1 MTGGSLLLFLLI
13 AGLCLTGC
21 GGNKAASSPSGFK
34 GPFNIETLY
43 VAPFHVA
50 TERYEVGTTMQC
62 SMCGAVFVTGPVGSG
77 DDVFMTE
84 QLLASLRSET
94 PYVVIP
100 PEAGEGERSKILSE
114 SLTVSRHAL
123 LLQMGQN
130 LGAEAVVSGTLFR
143 FRQREGTGFS
153 VETPASVA
161 FSVYLVR
168 VSDGRLLWDGHF
180 DQTQKPLSEDFTRFF
195 SFVKS
200 GWGWLT
206 AEQLA
211 QQGMEQVMDSFPM
224 P

>member
-1 MTGGSLLLFLLI
+1 MLLLI
-13 AGLCLTGC
+13 VGLCLSGC
-21 GGNKAASSPSGFK
+21 GGHEAARSSSEAK
-34 GPFNIETLY
+34 GSFNIETLY
-43 VAPFHVA
+43 VAPFRVA

-62 SMCGAVFVTGPVGSG
+62 SMCGAVFVTGPVSSG

-84 QLLASLRSET
+84 QLLAFLRSET

-100 PEAGEGERSKILSE
+100 PEAGKGDRYQILSD
-114 SLTVSRHAL
+114 SLSVSRQAL
-123 LLQMGQN
+123 LLQMGEK
-130 LGAEAVVSGTLFR
+130 LGADAVVSGTLFR
-143 FRQREGTGFS
+143 FRQRKGSGFS

-195 SFVKS
+195 SLVKS

-211 QQGMEQVMDSFPM
+211 QQGMEQVMVSFPV